1 MVPYNY
7 CYYTASDNLG
17 IIFGAY
23 AMVISVAAIIFSIL
37 LIVGIWKV
45 FNKAG
50 EPGWMSLIPFLNS
63 YKLFK
68 IAWGNGW
75 LFLLCFIPIVNI
87 VVGIM
92 VSIKLARAFGKGTGF
107 AVGLILLPSIFYI
120 ILGFSDAVYY
130 GPVRD

>member
-1 MVPYNY
+1 MTYT
-7 CYYTASDNLG
+7 YYYGEPSALNAV
-17 IIFGAY
+17 FGAY
-23 AMVISVAAIIFSIL
+23 VSMLSFAALVFAVL
-37 LIVGIWKV
+37 VIVGLWKM
-45 FNKAG
+45 FKKAG
-50 EPGWMSLIPFLNS
+50 EPGWCAIIPFVNT

-68 IAWGNGW
+68 IAWGSGW

-87 VVGIM
+87 VMGIM

-130 GPVRD
+130 GPVNN

>member
-1 MVPYNY
+1 MTYS
-7 CYYTASDNLG
+7 YYYGDPDMLG
-17 IIFGAY
+17 LIFGAY
-23 AMVISVAAIIFSIL
+23 MSIVSFVALIFSIMV
-37 LIVGIWKV
+37 IVGMWKV
-45 FNKAG
+45 FKKAG
-50 EPGWMSLIPFLNS
+50 EPGWASIIPFMNS

-75 LFLLCFIPIVNI
+75 LFLLCFIPIVNL

-92 VSIKLARAFGKGTGF
+92 VSIKMARAFGKGTGF

-130 GPVRD
+130 GPVKE